1 MLSFFKANPNV
12 TGTACSFWLNSKD
25 GSFWCSLLKQSA
37 WDSNKKRG
45 SFAANRDTDKH
56 ARVKFNVT
64 EVCGFIEAIENN
76 IQLKDA
82 GVNGYHSSQK
92 QIVKFSFSPITS
104 KDGRSGYAL
113 SVTKEDKEDST
124 NQVQFK
130 IGFSKAEARSLSIY
144 FDEMARRSFKTFGES
159 DDGDQSSEESPSEP
173 EPKVK
178 KTVRPTEDE
187 ESENFDF

>member
-1 MLSFFKANPNV
+1 MLSFFKANPSV

-45 SFAANRDTDKH
+45 SFAANRDTNKH

-64 EVCGFIEAIENN
+64 EICGFIEVIENN

-82 GVNGYHSSQK
+82 GVSGYHSSQK
-92 QIVKFSFSPITS
+92 QVVKFSFSPITS
-104 KDGRSGYAL
+104 KDGRNGFAL
-113 SVTKEDKEDST
+113 SVTKEEKEDST

-130 IGFSKAEARSLSIY
+130 IGFSKAEARSLLIF

-159 DDGDQSSEESPSEP
+159 DGQEEEESPAPSKPKQNVKPSED
-173 EPKVK
+173 K
-178 KTVRPTEDE
+178 
-187 ESENFDF
+187 ESESFDF

>member
-1 MLSFFKANPNV
+1 MLSFFKANPSN

-37 WDSNKKRG
+37 WDSNKNRG
-45 SFAANRDTDKH
+45 SFAANRDTNKH
-56 ARVKFNVT
+56 ARVKFNAV
-64 EVCGFIEAIENN
+64 EVCGFIEVIENN
-76 IQLKDA
+76 IELKDA

-92 QIVKFSFSPITS
+92 QIVKFSFVPITS
-104 KDGRSGYAL
+104 KDGRNGYAL

-124 NQVQFK
+124 NQIQFR

-144 FDEMARRSFKTFGES
+144 FDEMVRKSFKSFGENE
-159 DDGDQSSEESPSEP
+159 SEEAPP

-178 KTVRPTEDE
+178 KAIQPTEDKE
-187 ESENFDF
+187 PENFDF

>member
-1 MLSFFKANPNV
+1 MLSFFKANPSN

-25 GSFWCSLLKQSA
+25 GSFWCSLLKQAS

-45 SFAANRDTDKH
+45 SFAANRDTNKH

-64 EVCGFIEAIENN
+64 EICGFIEVIKNN
-76 IQLKDA
+76 TTLKEA
-82 GVNGYHSSQK
+82 GISGYHSSQK
-92 QIVKFSFSPITS
+92 QVVKFSFSPITA
-104 KDGRSGYAL
+104 KDGRNGFAL
-113 SVTKEDKEDST
+113 SVTKEEKEDST

-144 FDEMARRSFKTFGES
+144 FDEMARKSFKSFG
-159 DDGDQSSEESPSEP
+159 DNVNEESPP
-173 EPKVK
+173 APKPK
-178 KTVRPTEDE
+178 KDIQPAESE

>member
-1 MLSFFKANPNV
+1 MLSFFKANKYN

-25 GSFWCSLLKQSA
+25 GSFWCSLLKQAS
-37 WDSNKKRG
+37 WDSNKNRG

-56 ARVKFNVT
+56 ARVKFNAT
-64 EVCGFIEAIENN
+64 EVCGFIEVINSE

-92 QIVKFSFSPITS
+92 QVVKFSFSPITS
-104 KDGRSGYAL
+104 KDGRKGFAL
-113 SVTKEDKEDST
+113 SVTKEEKEDST

-130 IGFSKAEARSLSIY
+130 IGFSKAEARSLLIY
-144 FDEMARRSFKTFGES
+144 LDEMVRKSFKTFGE
-159 DDGDQSSEESPSEP
+159 DNQEDSEAAPTH
-173 EPKVK
+173 KVK
-178 KTVRPTEDE
+178 KEAAPQQQEE